1 MRAKPRKSK
10 QLNVR
15 PDPITGIYQVSG
27 TIDRIRIRESL
38 GTRDEKEAYKLAA
51 RIEVR
56 LRTGATDGQ
65 EAIRTFEEA
74 AVEYQLHGGP
84 EGAGGDGRFLPPI
97 LKHFKGRLVAS
108 IKSAELRSMANTI
121 YPGRAP
127 ATKNRQGIVPA
138 RAVIMYAHQLGWCA
152 PIQVKQF
159 EVPKSRKHKPVSA
172 AWLKAFMA
180 EADKS
185 KMPHLSALVLF
196 MNHTGTRVSE
206 AIRIVGRD
214 VDVSGRKVVLGRTK
228 TGEDEVRYLT
238 AEVIARIIGLG
249 AKDDERVFGYT
260 DPKSPNRSITR
271 VALRAG
277 LQDSSSH
284 SAGRHSFATNAMA
297 NGAKVKD
304 AMDAGGWKS
313 ARLFMETY
321 VHSDEAG
328 RNIASLFDRQTG
340 PIDMNEASATLQ
352 RRRKARKS

>member
-1 MRAKPRKSK
+1 M
-10 QLNVR
+10 
-15 PDPITGIYQVSG
+15 
-27 TIDRIRIRESL
+27 
-38 GTRDEKEAYKLAA
+38 
-51 RIEVR
+51 
-56 LRTGATDGQ
+56 
-65 EAIRTFEEA
+65 
-74 AVEYQLHGGP
+74 EYQLHGGP

>member
-1 MRAKPRKSK
+1 MRAKPHASK
-10 QLNVR
+10 GLVLKLVK
-15 PDPITGIYQVSG
+15 GIWHVDGSIAG
-27 TIDRIRIRESL
+27 NRIRKSL
-38 GTRDEKEAYKLAA
+38 GTRNEKDALGLKADYEA
-51 RIEVR
+51 R
-56 LRTGATDGQ
+56 LRKGHTDGE
-65 EAIRTFEEA
+65 EAVRTFEEA
-74 AVEYQLHGGP
+74 AIEYQLHGGKD
-84 EGAGGDGRFLPPI
+84 GTGGDGKFLPPI

-185 KMPHLSALVLF
+185 KLPHLSALVLF

-214 VDVSGRKVVLGRTK
+214 VDLSGRKVVLGRTK

-260 DPKSPNRSITR
+260 DPKSPNKAIKR

-277 LQDSSSH
+277 LHDSSSH